1 MREEKETGTK
11 DCTADLTKDLNMKS
25 SRLAQFTNASL
36 NEQKNRQK
44 YNYNIRPALFEKLPL
59 RVTKLPPCTLAL
71 KASDLAE
78 KQRKCP
84 WVCAQVCEREH
95 AATTPGWERSLN
107 TMLPSRGKQIP
118 PSLSLSLSF

>member
-59 RVTKLPPCTLAL
+59 RVTKLPPCT
-71 KASDLAE
+71 
-78 KQRKCP
+78 
-84 WVCAQVCEREH
+84 
-95 AATTPGWERSLN
+95 
-107 TMLPSRGKQIP
+107 
-118 PSLSLSLSF
+118 